1 MKTDSRYI
9 SNVHAVLKTFLR
21 HRSNSDWPHHLTLAR
36 LVARGL
42 QMGRSTLIQTGSDRD
57 RYGLSYLCSV
67 LLCPHPVV
75 LVAPKTVQQHLLNEL
90 IPPLQEWTDSSKE
103 IIVGDRVPDR
113 PDFKGLVITTPQAWL
128 RDRLGNC
135 NGFPPGIP
143 TLIDPAD
150 DLEEWTG
157 QYLTTSIS
165 PGDWQAL
172 MMAAESE
179 IEVIRDARVK
189 LTKTIFNR
197 PSNPYNCHL
206 IDDAQRDILE
216 QLFRNLTS
224 ALPDSWQAFRQ
235 QSQGENQLTWVEVA
249 RSRGQFTLHVAPV
262 EVASI
267 LKSLWPEQ
275 PVVLIG
281 GFLDWETN
289 APIYRK
295 QLGLGEITCLKFSP
309 NRQNEHI
316 QLYLPDRLPLPNT
329 PHFREV
335 AIQQS
340 RLLVSLARKQQ
351 QAIAILVDD
360 VPLKAQVGAA
370 LAAEWGSMVKVE
382 KTDLAPDGVL
392 ISGWSFWRSHQ
403 HEIPSPQLLIIAT
416 LPLPSIEHPLVAGR
430 VAYHKRQRQDWFRRY
445 LLPTAL
451 RELQRAVVPLRQSQ
465 GTVALLDNRI
475 NNRSYG
481 SKIFTALEPFARIN
495 YIEGVTMGDNG
506 FGQ

>member
-9 SNVHAVLKTFLR
+9 SQVHEVLKTFLR
-21 HRSNSDWPHHLTLAR
+21 HRSDSDWPHHLTMAR

-67 LLCPHPVV
+67 LLCPQTVV
-75 LVAPKTVQQHLLNEL
+75 LVAPKAVQQHLLNDL
-90 IPPLQEWTDSSKE
+90 IPPLQEWLESSKE
-103 IIVGDRVPDR
+103 VMVGDRVP
-113 PDFKGLVITTPQAWL
+113 PDFSGLVVTTPQAWL
-128 RDRLGNC
+128 RDRLSQQGN
-135 NGFPPGIP
+135 FPDNIP

-150 DLEEWTG
+150 DLEEWTR
-157 QYLTTSIS
+157 QHLTTSL
-165 PGDWQAL
+165 DTAAWQEL
-172 MMAAESE
+172 MQAFESDTE
-179 IEVIRDARVK
+179 AIRDLRVK
-189 LTKTIFNR
+189 LTKIIFNR
-197 PSNPYNCHL
+197 PANPYNCHL
-206 IDDAQRDILE
+206 LSDAEATILD
-216 QLFRNLTS
+216 QLFEFRD
-224 ALPDSWQAFRQ
+224 APLPPAWQAFQRQ
-235 QSQGENQLTWVEVA
+235 RQDENQLTWIEVA
-249 RSRGQFTLHVAPV
+249 RSRGQFTLHIAPV
-262 EVASI
+262 EVASA
-267 LKSLWPEQ
+267 LQSLWLQQ

-281 GFLDWETN
+281 GFLDWEAD
-289 APIYRK
+289 APIYRQ
-295 QLGLGEITCLKFSP
+295 QLGLGDITCLKFSP

-340 RLLVSLARKQQ
+340 RLLVSLARQQ
-351 QAIAILVDD
+351 KEAIAILVDD

-370 LAAEWGSMVKVE
+370 LAAEWGSIVQVE
-382 KTDLAPDGVL
+382 KSEIAPDGVL
-392 ISGWSFWRSHQ
+392 VSGWSFWRSHQ
-403 HEIPSPQLLIIAT
+403 HHLPSPQLLIIAT

-430 VAYHKRQRQDWFRRY
+430 VAYHKRQHQDWFRRY

-481 SKIFTALEPFARIN
+481 NKIFTALEPFARIN
-495 YIEGVTMGDNG
+495 YIEGVTMGC
-506 FGQ
+506 